1 MQVGWIAAIVLLLKS
16 QIGLGVLSVPAAF
29 NTLGLA
35 PGIILL
41 LLVAAITTWTG
52 YVIGTFKLNHPS
64 VYGIDDAGQIMFGRI
79 GREFLAT
86 AFCLYWLFVSGSAML
101 GVSIGLNAVS
111 THGTCTAVFVAVA
124 AVIGL
129 AFASVRTLGRMSWLA
144 WVGTTCVLVSS
155 KSHGRQVVIS
165 VPKLTTRQSSLLP
178 LQSVYR
184 IAQPMLLPKVHGPL
198 TGKSSATRP
207 LLRLCQL
214 WLLWFLRTVASQ
226 RISPLPPR

>member
-1 MQVGWIAAIVLLLKS
+1 LPPGLTTTQVGWIAAIVLLLKS

-41 LLVAAITTWTG
+41 LFVATVTTWTG
-52 YVIGTFKLNHPS
+52 YVIGTFKLNHPT

-124 AVIGL
+124 AIIGL

-155 KSHGRQVVIS
+155 KSY
-165 VPKLTTRQSSLLP
+165 K
-178 LQSVYR
+178 
-184 IAQPMLLPKVHGPL
+184 
-198 TGKSSATRP
+198 GKPRV
-207 LLRLCQL
+207 LRE
-214 WLLWFLRTVASQ
+214 S
-226 RISPLPPR
+226 